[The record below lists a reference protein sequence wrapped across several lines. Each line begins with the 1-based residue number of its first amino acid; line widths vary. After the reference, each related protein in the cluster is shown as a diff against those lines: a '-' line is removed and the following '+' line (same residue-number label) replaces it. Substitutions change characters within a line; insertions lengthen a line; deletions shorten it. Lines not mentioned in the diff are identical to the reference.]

1 MTKIEGFVKPKRSGP
16 GRVGSDIYGLRA
28 MAINESAFHGTRRD
42 EVTGE
47 VEAVTKTARRISN
60 AVAFVQKSKG
70 SKFSTSSVKGGVTYG
85 NWTAPSDGVVI
96 TRTE

>member
-28 MAINESAFHGTRRD
+28 MAVGESAFHAARKD
-42 EVTGE
+42 DISGE
-47 VEAVTKTARRISN
+47 QEDVKKTARRISN

-70 SKFSTSSVKGGVTYG
+70 GKFSTSSVIGGTQYG

>member
-28 MAINESAFHGTRRD
+28 MLINESRFHAARLD
-42 EVTGE
+42 DVTQEMEG
-47 VEAVTKTARRISN
+47 VQKTARRISN
-60 AVAFVQKSKG
+60 AVAFVQKSMG
-70 SKFSTSSVKGGVTYG
+70 GKFSTSSVKGGTVYG
-85 NWTAPSDGVVI
+85 QWTAPSDGVVV